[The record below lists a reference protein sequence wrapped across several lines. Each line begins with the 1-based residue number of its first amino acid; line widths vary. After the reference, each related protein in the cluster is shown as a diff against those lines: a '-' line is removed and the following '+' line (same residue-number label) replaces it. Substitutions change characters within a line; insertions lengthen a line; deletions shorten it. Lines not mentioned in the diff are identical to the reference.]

1 MNTIW
6 GIRSVGG
13 EERSLVWGG
22 DEAGKQGNLGG
33 NCHSMRDLGKEDTS
47 KD

>member
-1 MNTIW
+1 MNTIL

-22 DEAGKQGNLGG
+22 DEADKLGAR
-33 NCHSMRDLGKEDTS
+33 MAIVIV
-47 KD
+47 